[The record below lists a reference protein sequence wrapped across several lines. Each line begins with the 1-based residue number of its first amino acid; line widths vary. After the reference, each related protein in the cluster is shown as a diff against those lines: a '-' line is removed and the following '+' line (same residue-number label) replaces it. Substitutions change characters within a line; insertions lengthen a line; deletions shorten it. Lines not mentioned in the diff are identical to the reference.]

1 MRVLR
6 AAMLAGF
13 LPLVCA
19 AIPKPADWVPVRWP
33 WADAASLDLLQ
44 GTVVNCVLVRHPA
57 AEFTRAATAR
67 GIVTLAVIAPGEDAR
82 AALAA
87 KVDGVVYEGDFPAE
101 PPPLPVPV
109 VELVP
114 RYRMKL
120 GGDAPII
127 GTYQGVWPGIAANE
141 GASAHAGP
149 TSSVWIDTNTGFLR
163 AVRAFGASSVWLANR
178 PPEKTVVSAARYQ
191 QVIAEA
197 EISGARW
204 VIAFDDD
211 LVARLARREE
221 AALGT
226 WKKMA
231 ALTAYFE
238 GHPEWRAMRENGQ
251 LAVVQDPEKG
261 GLLSGGILDM
271 IAVKHTPVRPIAGA
285 RLSAQTLEGATMA
298 VNIEGDDLTAPQK
311 QVLRDFTRGGG
322 TLLNGPPGWKDPTP
336 PAGRITLDKAELDR
350 LGDMWRD
357 VNNLIGRRN
366 MGVRLFNVSSMLS
379 NYLGAADGKS
389 AVVHLVNYSDYPVE
403 TVTLHY
409 LADFPRA
416 TLITPEGVTKTLE
429 VYKTDEGWGV
439 DIDRV
444 VVCAT
449 IRLEK

>member
-1 MRVLR
+1 MRMLR
-6 AAMLAGF
+6 AAVLAGF

-33 WADAASLDLLQ
+33 WMDAASLDLLK
-44 GTVVNCVLVRHPA
+44 GTAVNCVLVRHPA
-57 AEFTRAATAR
+57 PGFTQAATAR
-67 GIVTLAVIAPGEDAR
+67 GIVTLAVVTPGEDAH

-87 KVDGVVYEGDFPAE
+87 KVDGVVFEGDFPTD
-101 PPPLPVPV
+101 PPALPVPV
-109 VELVP
+109 VELAP
-114 RYRMKL
+114 RYKMKL
-120 GGDAPII
+120 GGSAPIV

-163 AVRAFGASSVWLANR
+163 AVRAFGASSVWLANQ
-178 PPEKTVVSAARYQ
+178 PPEKTAVSTARYQ

-197 EISGARW
+197 AISGARW
-204 VIAFDDD
+204 VIAFDAD
-211 LVARLARREE
+211 LTARLARREE
-221 AALGT
+221 GALGT
-226 WKKMA
+226 WRKIT
-231 ALTAYFE
+231 ALAAYFE
-238 GHPEWRAMRENGQ
+238 SHPEWRAMRENGQ

-271 IAVKHTPVRPIAGA
+271 IAVKHTPVRPVAGD
-285 RLSAQTLEGATMA
+285 RLSPQSLEGATMA

-311 QVLRDFTRGGG
+311 QVLRDFTRSGGM
-322 TLLNGPPGWKDPTP
+322 LLNGPPGWKDPTP
-336 PAGRITLDKAELDR
+336 PAGKITLDNTELAR
-350 LGDMWRD
+350 LSDMWKD

-389 AVVHLVNYSDYPVE
+389 AVVHLVNYADYPVE
-403 TVTLHY
+403 SVTLHY
-409 LADFPRA
+409 LADFPHA
-416 TLITPEGVTKTLE
+416 TLITPEGINKALE